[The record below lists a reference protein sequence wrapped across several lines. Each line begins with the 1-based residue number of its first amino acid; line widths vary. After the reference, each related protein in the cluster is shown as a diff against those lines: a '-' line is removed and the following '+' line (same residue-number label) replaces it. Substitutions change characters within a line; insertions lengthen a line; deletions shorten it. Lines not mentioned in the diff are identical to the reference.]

1 MCLLELVTQLN
12 APLHTTEEYSAE
24 EGSTEFL
31 LDNLSYNL
39 FKNTNKSDVLYAA
52 GKAVGIGW
60 FI

>member
-12 APLHTTEEYSAE
+12 APLDTTEEYSAE
-24 EGSTEFL
+24 EDNAGFYF
-31 LDNLSYNL
+31 DNLSSNL

-52 GKAVGIGW
+52 GEAVGIGW